1 MLQLGYMA
9 FQYVLPGSQ
18 NTARAVVEVVSD
30 KLASDIV
37 LLDMCGMCSYAEYIV
52 LVNGESSRQLD
63 AIADEVVH
71 ALKRQGNP
79 LPRREG
85 TSASG
90 WMLLDFSDVV
100 VHIFAPAERAYY
112 KLDDMWSTA
121 RPIVRIA

>member
-1 MLQLGYMA
+1 MA
-9 FQYVLPGSQ
+9 FQDVLSRAQ
-18 NTARAVVEVVSD
+18 NTARAVVEIASD

-63 AIADEVVH
+63 AIADEIVH
-71 ALKRQGNP
+71 ALKQQGSP
-79 LPRREG
+79 LTRREG
-85 TSASG
+85 TPASG

-112 KLDDMWSTA
+112 RLDDMWSTA
-121 RPIVRIA
+121 RPMVRIA